1 MPLLKPAANL
11 RRRALDRLIH
21 IPPAAAGG
29 YAILM
34 TLAIAVADYVTGH
47 QDHFSVFYMLPVM
60 LATWGIGRF
69 AGYTVGFGCAIIWQA
84 TNALAGQVFEAPWE
98 PVWSAVTRVA
108 FFLVAATLAF
118 EMRRRLTEEM
128 GLARID
134 PLTGALNRRAFFE
147 VLHSTVSMRNSPV
160 LGIVYLDI
168 DDFKRVND
176 QFGHDAGDEVLTIL
190 ANGAMAAQR
199 KGDVVGRIGG
209 DEFLLLVRGQT
220 VDGVEAG
227 IRRFCEVI
235 RAALALTPA
244 RPSFSAGAAILPAD
258 AHANA
263 TRLIA
268 EADTLMLHVKA
279 AGKGHLRVERLGI
292 DQAPDPMNR
301 RAA

>member
-1 MPLLKPAANL
+1 LPVLKPVVNL

-21 IPPAAAGG
+21 MPPASAGG

-34 TLAIAVADYVTGH
+34 TLSIAFADYATGH
-47 QDHFSVFYMLPVM
+47 QDHFSAFYMLPVM
-60 LATWGIGRF
+60 LATWGVGRF
-69 AGYTVGFGCAIIWQA
+69 AGYMMGFGCAIIWQA
-84 TNALAGQVFEAPWE
+84 TNALAGQVFVAPWE
-98 PVWSAVTRVA
+98 PVWNAGTRIV

-128 GLARID
+128 HLARID

-147 VLHSTVSMRNSPV
+147 VLNSTVSTRESPV

-176 QFGHDAGDEVLTIL
+176 LYGHDAGDEVLTIL
-190 ANGAMAAQR
+190 ANGAMSAQR
-199 KGDVVGRIGG
+199 RGDLVGRIGG

-235 RAALALTPA
+235 RAALASTPA

-263 TRLIA
+263 ARLIA

-279 AGKGHLRVERLGI
+279 AGKGHLLIERLGI
-292 DQAPDPMNR
+292 DRAPDPLDR
-301 RAA
+301 RVA